1 MCLITGVFQ
10 VKNSTKRDQA
20 VSRFNIW
27 VMVDYAV
34 VRQTH
39 RHWMVQRVLMSRACA
54 CVCVCVCVAHM
65 FFRTQVGSKEK
76 PVCSV
81 LGSGRRTG
89 SSHTN
94 THKLLSALKVD
105 ELFSLSS
112 IAQEKKEDTKLG
124 SQI

>member
-10 VKNSTKRDQA
+10 VKNSTKQDQA

-54 CVCVCVCVAHM
+54 CVCVCVLLTCSSEHRWVQRRSPCV
-65 FFRTQVGSKEK
+65 RYWDPEEEQVLAT
-76 PVCSV
+76 PTRIHCC
-81 LGSGRRTG
+81 LP
-89 SSHTN
+89 
-94 THKLLSALKVD
+94 
-105 ELFSLSS
+105 
-112 IAQEKKEDTKLG
+112 
-124 SQI
+124 